1 MKKKTGLAKIII
13 QKVFKN
19 KTTTTILTFPAFVVF
34 TEFSDSSFWL
44 ADSGLLDGIG
54 R

>member
-19 KTTTTILTFPAFVVF
+19 KTTIILTFPAFVVF

>member
-34 TEFSDSSFWL
+34 TEFPDSSFWL
-44 ADSGLLDGIG
+44 ADSGLLDGVC